1 MTRDP
6 SLLRWT
12 ALSAVLALTV
22 TAGFAAEDP
31 SHRAGSVAR
40 DPVAATADVEPGGP
54 GESPARQPV
63 ATFSIVGADT
73 QTGELGVAV
82 ASRFFAVGSVVPW
95 ARAGVGAIATQS
107 FANTSYGPRGLDYMA
122 GGSNPEAVLRW
133 LLAKDAQGQRRQV
146 GIVSATG
153 QSVTFTG
160 TECVSWAGGR
170 KGRDY
175 AVQGNILTG
184 EEVVVAMEKTFLE
197 TGGSLAQRLYAALAA
212 GEAAGG
218 DSRGKQSAA
227 LLVVKEDGGYGGF
240 TDRYIDIRV
249 DDHADPVGELGRLLE
264 IAEVNGMWNLAW
276 TAYTRKR
283 YDEALPLMEQTTATA
298 REAGSGVLP
307 EVLYDLAVVRAHA
320 GQSEEALAALEEG
333 VASNP
338 KLIQAAREDPDLES
352 LRDLEGFAAAFGGK
366 ESGEESGGSD

>member
-6 SLLRWT
+6 LLLRW
-12 ALSAVLALTV
+12 AVLPAVLALAV
-22 TAGFAAEDP
+22 TPGFAAEDP
-31 SHRAGSVAR
+31 PHRTGSLAR
-40 DPVAATADVEPGGP
+40 EAVVAASVEPGDP
-54 GESPARQPV
+54 GESPARRPV

-133 LLAKDAQGQRRQV
+133 LLAKDRQGQRRQT

-170 KGRDY
+170 KGRNY

-184 EEVVVAMEKTFLE
+184 EEVVVAMEKAFLE
-197 TGGSLAQRLYAALAA
+197 TDGTLARRLYAALAA

-227 LLVVKEDGGYGGF
+227 LLVVKEEGGYGGF

-249 DDHADPVGELGRLLE
+249 DDQTEPVVELGRLLE

-283 YDEALPLMEQTTATA
+283 YAEALPLMEKTTATA
-298 REAGSGVLP
+298 REAGSEVLP

-320 GQSEEALAALEEG
+320 GQPAAALAALEEA

-338 KLIQAAREDPDLES
+338 KLVQAAREDPDLES
-352 LRDLEGFAAAFGGK
+352 VRKLERFAEVFGEDSSEKDPG
-366 ESGEESGGSD
+366 SGD

>member
-12 ALSAVLALTV
+12 VLSAVLALAV

-31 SHRAGSVAR
+31 PHRTGGLAREALAAASVK
-40 DPVAATADVEPGGP
+40 PGDR
-54 GESPARQPV
+54 GEGPARQPV

-133 LLAKDAQGQRRQV
+133 LLASDAQGQRRQT

-160 TECVSWAGGR
+160 TGCIAWAGGR
-170 KGRDY
+170 KGRNY

-184 EEVVVAMEKTFLE
+184 EDVIVAMEKVFLE
-197 TGGSLAQRLYAALAA
+197 TGGTLARRLYAALAA

-227 LLVVKEDGGYGGF
+227 LLVVKEEGGYGGF

-249 DDHADPVGELGRLLE
+249 DDQTEPVVELGRLLE

-283 YDEALPLMEQTTATA
+283 YAEALPIMEKTTATA
-298 REAGSGVLP
+298 REVGSEVLP

-320 GQSEEALAALEEG
+320 GQPDAALAALEEA
-333 VASNP
+333 VSSNP
-338 KLIQAAREDPDLES
+338 KLARAAREDPDLES
-352 LRDLEGFAAAFGGK
+352 VRDLERFAEVFGEDSPEKDPG
-366 ESGEESGGSD
+366 SGD